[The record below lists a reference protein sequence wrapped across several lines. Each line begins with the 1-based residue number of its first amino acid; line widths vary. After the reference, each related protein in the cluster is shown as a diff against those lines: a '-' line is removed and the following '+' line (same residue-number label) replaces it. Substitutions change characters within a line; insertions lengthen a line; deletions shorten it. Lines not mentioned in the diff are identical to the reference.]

1 MVAATTAE
9 KGPTMTTAPRTA
21 PRAAI
26 HPSARR
32 AYAILTGIATL
43 FVFVQFFTSGE
54 FIRDH
59 GPAAEAWTNIHGFTA
74 YGLLVPALA
83 AAVIALIAFRRAAPV
98 LTAVAVAF
106 FVASVG
112 QWGTGHLISTFGMDG
127 WTPFHV
133 FFSSVVLALAIWAS
147 VRSAALR
154 RG

>member
-1 MVAATTAE
+1 
-9 KGPTMTTAPRTA
+9 MTTASRTA
-21 PRAAI
+21 IDPR
-26 HPSARR
+26 ARR

-43 FVFVQFFTSGE
+43 FVFVQFFTSSE

-59 GPAAEAWTNIHGFTA
+59 GPAAETWTSIHGFTA

-83 AAVIALIAFRRAAPV
+83 AAVVALIALRRAAPV
-98 LTAVAVAF
+98 LTVVAIVF

-112 QWGTGHLISTFGMDG
+112 QWGTGHLISTLGMDG

-147 VRSAALR
+147 VRSATLR
-154 RG
+154 RSAAVGRDEQ

>member
-1 MVAATTAE
+1 
-9 KGPTMTTAPRTA
+9 MTTAPHS
-21 PRAAI
+21 AI
-26 HPSARR
+26 QPGARR

-43 FVFVQFFTSGE
+43 FVFVQFFTSSE

-59 GPAAEAWTNIHGFTA
+59 GATAEMWTNIHGFTA

-83 AAVIALIAFRRAAPV
+83 AAVVALISLRRAAPV
-98 LTAVAVAF
+98 LTAVAVVL

-112 QWGTGHLISTFGMDG
+112 QWGTGHLISTLGMDG

-147 VRSAALR
+147 VRSATLR
-154 RG
+154 RSTPVGRAEQ